1 VVIESEAS
9 QAEITKRA
17 MNGMAGQR
25 AAHYGQSMAR
35 RVGNQ
40 LRSAGRSGYVD
51 GGWNGTRL
59 NLWWRSAGSAAGLA
73 ANLRVTFDRRADG
86 AGARMSAQALLA
98 PMVMAGCFGVAGI
111 GLLMVLVGVVLVAVG
126 SGVLVVVIG
135 ATLLVG
141 SMSASLQFRTQR
153 RPDLAP
159 LWQFLHDCA
168 VTDIGSDLTGEPN

>member
-1 VVIESEAS
+1 
-9 QAEITKRA
+9 
-17 MNGMAGQR
+17 
-25 AAHYGQSMAR
+25 MAR
-35 RVGNQ
+35 RMGDQ
-40 LRSAGRSGYVD
+40 FRSMGRSGYVD

-59 NLWWRSAGSAAGLA
+59 KLWWRSAGSSAGIA
-73 ANLRVTFDRRADG
+73 ANLRVTFDRTADG
-86 AGARMSAQALLA
+86 AGTRMSAQALLA
-98 PMVMAGCFGVAGI
+98 PMWMVGCVGVAGI

-135 ATLLVG
+135 GTLLVM

-168 VTDIGSDLTGEPN
+168 VTDIGSGLTGEPN